1 MVKELESYKQPAH
14 KFKTS
19 NGQVE
24 KRMKRNRIFALE
36 YLSNGGDAK
45 EAAIKAGYSAK
56 TAHVAGSRLLKDQRV
71 QEFMKKHVE
80 KTEQAAGATF
90 EWKVKTLM
98 DVVDKCMR
106 GEEDKEGLFKHQGVI
121 AAIAELNKMMGDYAP
136 AKTESKNL
144 NVNAEIEDVQRIMSE
159 FKRDY

>member
-19 NGQVE
+19 NGQIE
-24 KRMKRNRIFALE
+24 KRIKKNRIFALE
-36 YLSNGGDAK
+36 YLSNGGDAT

-56 TAHVAGSRLLKDQRV
+56 TARVAGSRLLHDARV
-71 QEFMKKHVE
+71 QSYMKKHVE

-98 DVVDKCMR
+98 DVVDKCMK
-106 GEEDKEGLFKHQGVI
+106 GEEDKDRLFKSQGVI
-121 AAIAELNKMMGDYAP
+121 NAIAELNKMMGDYAP
-136 AKTESKNL
+136 TKVESKSL
-144 NVNAEIEDVQRIMSE
+144 TVTAPIEEVQKIMDSY
-159 FKRDY
+159 KKDY